1 VETIAPDV
9 HRIALLPRDGLNA
22 YLLGDVLVDAGLARS
37 AHTIIEALGD
47 RRVSEHVATHAHID
61 HVGGSAEVVRRLG
74 LGGVAIG
81 AVDADA
87 ARTGRPVAKEGAVG
101 RALAR
106 TGRFAAVGVIREL
119 REGDEVGPGFQ
130 VLDAPGHT
138 PGQIVLWRPSDR
150 LLIAGDVLTN
160 VFGVHEPPGALN
172 VAPDQNR
179 RSVRKLA
186 ALEPAIVAFGHGR
199 VLRDPQELHAY
210 AKTLS

>member
-37 AHTIIEALGD
+37 GDTIIEALGG
-47 RRVSEHVATHAHID
+47 RTVSEHVATHAHLD
-61 HVGGSAEVVRRLG
+61 HVGGSAKVVAGLG
-74 LGGVAIG
+74 LDGVAIG

-87 ARTGRPVAKEGAVG
+87 ARAGRPVAKEGAMG

-106 TGRFAAVGVIREL
+106 AGRFAAVDVTREL
-119 REGDEVGPGFQ
+119 REGDEVGPGFY
-130 VLDAPGHT
+130 VLEAPGHT

-160 VFGVHEPPGALN
+160 VFGLHEPPGMLN
-172 VAPDQNR
+172 VDPDQNR

-186 ALEPAIVAFGHGR
+186 ALEPATVAFGHGH
-199 VLRDPQELHAY
+199 VLRDPQELHSY
-210 AKTLS
+210 AKTM